1 MWNMKKICKSRQ
13 NKEKVRKFMNKAE
26 FKKARVDTIVA
37 VTPSRHLSLM
47 EFADDF
53 GEEKIRNIGKL
64 TGIEEVS
71 IADDG
76 KTGSDYCCEA
86 AKILFEKTGIKPE
99 EIDSLVYVT
108 ETPDHIIPATAP
120 IIQGRLG
127 IPTDTI
133 NLDLR
138 CSCSGFVYGLFQ
150 ASMLIETGC
159 VDNVLLLVGN
169 TSSRLVNPKDRALV
183 MVTGD
188 AAGAALITR
197 NNHENRSCFSFF
209 VDGSAYKNIYV
220 PAGGSRMPI
229 QKGVTDIL
237 EFDEEDN
244 GHTLENL
251 RMDGL
256 EIMSFAVRRGR
267 ELLTN
272 VMRDMDWTVDD
283 VDLFAIHQANEMIVK
298 RIAKG
303 IKADLSKVP
312 ISLKHTGNC
321 GLVSIPLVIC
331 NTFEGVH
338 PELKKVA
345 ACGFGSGL
353 IAAAC
358 GMDLSGTNIVR
369 TQTV

>member
-1 MWNMKKICKSRQ
+1 MKQAEFYKSR
-13 NKEKVRKFMNKAE
+13 VH
-26 FKKARVDTIVA
+26 TIAA
-37 VTPSRHLSLM
+37 VTPAKHLSLM
-47 EFADDF
+47 DFAEEF
-53 GEEKIRNIGKL
+53 GEEEIRKVERL
-64 TGIEEVS
+64 TGIEDVT
-71 IADDG
+71 IAAKG
-76 KTGSDYCCEA
+76 MTSSDYCCEA
-86 AKILFEKTGIKPE
+86 AKILFKEADVKPE
-99 EIDSLVYVT
+99 EIEALVYVT

-120 IIQGRLG
+120 IIQDRLG

-150 ASMLIETGC
+150 ASLLIETGC
-159 VDNVLLLVGN
+159 AGRVLLLVGN
-169 TSSRLVNPKDRALV
+169 TSSRFVNPKDRALV

-188 AAGAALITR
+188 AACAALITR
-197 NNHENRSCFSFF
+197 GEHESRSSFSFY
-209 VDGSAYKNIYV
+209 VHGGGYQNIII

-229 QKGVTDIL
+229 HKGVTDVL
-237 EFDEEDN
+237 TFDEENN

-251 RMDGL
+251 KMDGL
-256 EIMSFAVRRGR
+256 EVMSFAVRHGR
-267 ELLTN
+267 DLLTK
-272 VMRDMDWTVDD
+272 VMQGMGWTADD

-303 IKADLSKVP
+303 IGADLSKVP

-321 GLVSIPLVIC
+321 GLVSIPLVLC

-338 PELKKVA
+338 PKLRKVA

-358 GMDLSGTNIVR
+358 GLDLSETSVIKTREV
-369 TQTV
+369 

>member
-1 MWNMKKICKSRQ
+1 MK
-13 NKEKVRKFMNKAE
+13 KAE
-26 FKKARVDTIVA
+26 FYKPRVHTIA
-37 VTPSRHLSLM
+37 GVTPAKHVSLM
-47 EFADDF
+47 DFAEEF
-53 GEEKIRNIGKL
+53 GEEEIRKVEKL
-64 TGIEEVS
+64 TGIEDVT
-71 IADDG
+71 IAAEG
-76 KTGSDYCCEA
+76 MTSSDYCCEA
-86 AKILFEKTGIKPE
+86 AKVLFEQAAIKPE
-99 EIDSLVYVT
+99 EIEALVYVT

-150 ASMLIETGC
+150 ASLLIETGC
-159 VDNVLLLVGN
+159 VENVLLLVGN

-188 AAGAALITR
+188 AACAALITR
-197 NNHENRSCFSFF
+197 SEYENRSCFSFY
-209 VDGSAYKNIYV
+209 VNGGGYKSIFI

-229 QKGVTDIL
+229 RKGVTDVL
-237 EFDEEDN
+237 EFDEENN

-251 RMDGL
+251 KMDGL
-256 EIMSFAVRRGR
+256 EVMSFAVRHGRG
-267 ELLTN
+267 LLTK
-272 VMRDMDWTVDD
+272 VMQNMGWTADD

-358 GMDLSGTNIVR
+358 GLDLSETNIVK